1 MPRAQRGTVKPAFGG
16 PQSASGDQH
25 CQQASSGQEDC
36 PPQGEEV
43 SSCGELTSPS
53 SSTRCCLY
61 RGDPGTEVGLATLK
75 PQLGEGRQE
84 SLSSWG
90 PHCVLPLLV
99 KQRELYSSLALPRF
113 YKRRARPSRREA
125 TTRLAAL
132 LTALHGPASPAP
144 VSLQWVCEPWSQGSS
159 PSLQLQHLLPGA
171 QSSPVSLQVVS
182 AAVCQRAWDT
192 RRVGR

>member
-1 MPRAQRGTVKPAFGG
+1 MPRAQRGTVKPAFEG

-43 SSCGELTSPS
+43 SSCRELTSPS
-53 SSTRCCLY
+53 SSTRCCPY

-113 YKRRARPSRREA
+113 YKRRARPAWLPCSRHFMGQRA
-125 TTRLAAL
+125 
-132 LTALHGPASPAP
+132 
-144 VSLQWVCEPWSQGSS
+144 
-159 PSLQLQHLLPGA
+159 QLQCPCRVSVSPGHRA
-171 QSSPVSLQVVS
+171 ARRPCSCSTFSREPSRHPSACRLSVRPCVSV
-182 AAVCQRAWDT
+182 RGT
-192 RRVGR
+192 RGG